1 MLYLRDRTKV
11 VLRGQL
17 VGEWVECL
25 PRAIAQCCP
34 AQGTVEIDLDGITC
48 VDRAGEQVLLSLWR
62 AHRRFLCTSP
72 FARTLCECLRIPL
85 RDLQE
90 SVSVSLMQCR
100 GGTANY
106 LNVLNSQSSLF
117 SADLTLAQVRNN
129 EYRSLVQ
136 LYKALGGGWMQA
148 SQPSTPRV
156 P

>member
-1 MLYLRDRTKV
+1 
-11 VLRGQL
+11 
-17 VGEWVECL
+17 
-25 PRAIAQCCP
+25 
-34 AQGTVEIDLDGITC
+34 
-48 VDRAGEQVLLSLWR
+48 
-62 AHRRFLCTSP
+62 
-72 FARTLCECLRIPL
+72 
-85 RDLQE
+85 
-90 SVSVSLMQCR
+90 MQCR